1 MALSKGQIGTLS
13 RFFRDDD
20 QMLLSVSAKLKNHL
34 EQNFDL
40 HHNGKGFVFN
50 QTSKQ
55 RFREQIEQL
64 YPDLNIRQ
72 GLPKGLDRIGVMAHV
87 QDDKLADVN
96 PNDNFVL
103 ATAYHGKL
111 RVFGRDVDLPQG
123 TSLRLPLTG
132 IDKAS
137 YKSLIVVENLD
148 IFDNWYVAKIPP
160 ELHEALVLYRGHDSV
175 AKGLKALLESIED
188 SIEVMM
194 CPDLDPKG
202 LESCFTTPNI
212 NGILAPNLEDIQ
224 TQLSQYSQMQKFIDQ
239 QNSVS
244 YLMKQQWRAWQSLIS
259 HVIEN
264 NLAIMQQAILARKL
278 PLVVYKR

>member
-1 MALSKGQIGTLS
+1 M
-13 RFFRDDD
+13 
-20 QMLLSVSAKLKNHL
+20 
-34 EQNFDL
+34 
-40 HHNGKGFVFN
+40 
-50 QTSKQ
+50 
-55 RFREQIEQL
+55 
-64 YPDLNIRQ
+64 RQ

-103 ATAYHGKL
+103 ATACHGKL

-148 IFDNWYVAKIPP
+148 IFDNWHVANIPP
-160 ELHEALVLYRGHDSV
+160 ELHDALVLYRGNDSV
-175 AKGLKALLESIED
+175 AKGVKALLESIED
-188 SIEVMM
+188 SIEVLM

-202 LESCFTTPNI
+202 LENCFTTPKVNR
-212 NGILAPNLEDIQ
+212 ILAPSITDIQ
-224 TQLSQYSQMQKFIDQ
+224 TQLSQYSQMQKFIEQ

-244 YLMKQQWRAWQSLIS
+244 YLAKQQWGAWQPLIG
-259 HVIEN
+259 HLIEN

-278 PLVVYKR
+278 PLAVYKR